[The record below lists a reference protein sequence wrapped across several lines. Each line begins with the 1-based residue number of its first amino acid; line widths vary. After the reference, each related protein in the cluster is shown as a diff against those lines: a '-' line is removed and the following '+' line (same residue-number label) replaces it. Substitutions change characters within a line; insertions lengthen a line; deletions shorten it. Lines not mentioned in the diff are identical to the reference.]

1 MDDKTY
7 TNMLEQVADV
17 DNISYIMDRLICACI
32 KLGKFDAM
40 RVDEQNKKNPD
51 KNIIAIISEKSKCAN
66 EERHALC
73 NALDAKIKIA
83 VESGE
88 YRFRKDVRTFDT
100 KR

>member
-1 MDDKTY
+1 MDNKTY
-7 TNMLEQVADV
+7 TNMLEIVADV

-40 RVDEQNKKNPD
+40 IYDEQVQESPD
-51 KNIIAIISEKSKCAN
+51 EDRIAILSERSKCAN